1 MIRENEDLLQA
12 ILDSPRL
19 PEYAYE
25 IQAVLAEEAR
35 RRQQFYQQMSEG
47 EKVEF
52 INGEIV
58 VHSPVKLRHN
68 AAAGHLYR
76 LLSTYALFRGLGY
89 VGYEKILVSL
99 TRNDYEPDICFF
111 GSEKAAQFQPDQ
123 MHFPAPDLVVE
134 VLSASTEV
142 IDRGIKFEDYAA
154 HDVAEYWLIDPE
166 TETAEQYHLQDDRYN
181 LNVKA
186 QTGQLASHVIPG
198 FVIPIRAI
206 FDEQENQAALHQ
218 LLTGDIS

>member
-25 IQAVLAEEAR
+25 IQAVLAEETR

-68 AAAGHLYR
+68 AVAKRILV
-76 LLSTYALFRGLGY
+76 LLDTFVRFNNLGY

-166 TETAEQYHLQDDRYN
+166 TETAEQYHLQDGRYN
-181 LNVKA
+181 LHVKA

-218 LLTGDIS
+218 LLTGDMS